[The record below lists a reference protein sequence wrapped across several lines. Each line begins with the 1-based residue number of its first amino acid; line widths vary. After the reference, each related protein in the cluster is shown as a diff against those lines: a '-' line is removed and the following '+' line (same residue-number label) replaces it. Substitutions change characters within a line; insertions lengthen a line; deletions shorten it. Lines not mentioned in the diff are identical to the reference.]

1 MRLAL
6 VAAGNL
12 FFVAK
17 IDHGLAQ
24 AGVARE
30 DVATAEAAL
39 AARRAGRGDLLI
51 LDLGHRG
58 QDALDFL
65 AAVKSDP
72 AGRDLPVLAYVAH
85 VDEARRARA
94 EALGAERVV
103 TQGELSAKLPRLLA
117 EVLGQGTPRERLS

>member
-1 MRLAL
+1 MTVAL

-12 FFVAK
+12 FFVAR

-24 AGVARE
+24 AGLGRE
-30 DVATAEAAL
+30 DVSSAEAVL
-39 AARRAGRGDLLI
+39 AARRAGRGALLI

-58 QDALDFL
+58 LDPLALL
-65 AAVKSDP
+65 AAVKADP

-103 TQGELSAKLPRLLA
+103 TQGEFSAKLPRLVA
-117 EVLGQGTPRERLS
+117 EVVGTRG